1 MDAYNKCIGFDLIML
16 RLLNQLNYTPP
27 NLKLYKKDTC
37 EVTFDDYNQMYRLFI
52 GGEDYMS
59 YKINDHDEAYELY
72 SHYDLAKGHCI
83 CTGLGF
89 GVRENWLLT
98 KKEVS
103 KVTVLEKNKEVIDY
117 HKYLNP
123 KLFDDVEVIHINAYD
138 YKGKCDTLLLDHYED
153 EAGNAKLE
161 PKKIV
166 NDMFVL
172 QAASEISDNI
182 ECDRMW
188 MWTLELIVAERSWQ
202 RSCEVGSY
210 VSKTSIYNEIK
221 TEFNLNKLPDLT
233 EEELQLYYFMY
244 NSWSSFSSRYFK

>member
-1 MDAYNKCIGFDLIML
+1 MIE
-16 RLLNQLNYTPP
+16 LLKQLNYSPP
-27 NLKLYKKDTC
+27 NVKEYSSDNFEVVFDKKHS
-37 EVTFDDYNQMYRLFI
+37 NYRFLI
-52 GGEDYMS
+52 GGQEWTS
-59 YKINDHDEAYELY
+59 YNIRTHAQVYELY
-72 SHYDLAKGHCI
+72 SHYYFAKGHCI

-117 HKYLNP
+117 HKYINP
-123 KLFDDVEVIHINAYD
+123 KLFDDVEVIHISAYD

-153 EAGNAKLE
+153 DAGNAKLE

-188 MWTLELIVAERSWQ
+188 MWTLELIVAEKSWQ

-210 VSKTSIYNEIK
+210 VSKTSVYNEIK
-221 TEFNLNKLPDLT
+221 TQFNLKLPDLT
-233 EEELQLYYFMY
+233 EEELNLYLSLIHISEPTRPY
-244 NSWSSFSSRYFK
+244 

>member
-1 MDAYNKCIGFDLIML
+1 
-16 RLLNQLNYTPP
+16 
-27 NLKLYKKDTC
+27 
-37 EVTFDDYNQMYRLFI
+37 MYRLFI

-117 HKYLNP
+117 HKYMNP
-123 KLFDDVEVIHINAYD
+123 KLFDDVEVIHISAYD

-153 EAGNAKLE
+153 DAGNAKLE

-188 MWTLELIVAERSWQ
+188 MWTLELIVAEKSWQ

-210 VSKTSIYNEIK
+210 VSKTSVYNEIK
-221 TEFNLNKLPDLT
+221 TQFNLKLPDLT
-233 EEELQLYYFMY
+233 EEELNLYYFMY